1 MVSVSAVELCLYNNS
16 PLECYMASKV
26 TLNGLLLLLQV
37 SIPCVS
43 PSLLSVMLFKD

>member
-26 TLNGLLLLLQV
+26 TLNGLLLLLLQV
-37 SIPCVS
+37 FIPCVF
-43 PSLLSVMLFKD
+43 PPF